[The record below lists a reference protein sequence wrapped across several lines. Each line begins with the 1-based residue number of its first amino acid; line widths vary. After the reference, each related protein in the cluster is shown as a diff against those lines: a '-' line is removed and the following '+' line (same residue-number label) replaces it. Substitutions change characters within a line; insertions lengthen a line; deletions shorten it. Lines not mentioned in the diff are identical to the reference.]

1 MYQTSA
7 ALLPAANPETMRL
20 LEEIATL
27 EQRLHT
33 MGEDG
38 DCAYERAMSTL
49 YRTLVEERKQQL
61 TELMPAPIA

>member
-7 ALLPAANPETMRL
+7 ALLPAANPETTRL
-20 LEEIATL
+20 LEEIETL

-38 DCAYERAMSTL
+38 DCAYERAMSKL
-49 YRTLVEERKQQL
+49 YRTIVEERKQQL
-61 TELMPAPIA
+61 TLLMLAPPA